1 MYLSPKVLKS
11 YNVRYTAQ
19 SITFGLII
27 LTERFRVR
35 WKDNEILYQMETKK
49 KPRLNM
55 AQRPKKRLNIAQRLN
70 LTFNCAHPDA
80 A

>member
-1 MYLSPKVLKS
+1 MNVAKVLKS

-19 SITFGLII
+19 PITFGLII

-49 KPRLNM
+49 KNRLNM